1 MTEQRLDHVLVES
14 DGPVRVVTLNRPEKH
29 NAFDAALHRSMVEV
43 WRMLSHDA
51 DARAVVLTGAGR
63 FFSAGGDL
71 DFVAGCAADP
81 EARRHL
87 IREARA
93 LAQAIAGFHL
103 PVVAA
108 VNGPAIGVGCNVAVM
123 CDLVYV
129 AESAY
134 LSDPHVAGVG
144 VVAGDGGP
152 AVWPLMMSLLKA
164 KEYLFTGDRI
174 PAQTAVE
181 LGLATRSFPD
191 AGLLD
196 ASLAMAHRL
205 AELPAHALQDTKA
218 ALNLHLHQALHS
230 VMDYALV
237 AERETLAGEDFR
249 RSVKAFR
256 AARTT

>member
-1 MTEQRLDHVLVES
+1 MTDAALDHLSIES

-29 NAFDAALHRSMVEV
+29 NAFDSALHRSMVEV
-43 WRMLSHDA
+43 WRALAHDA

-71 DFVAGCAADP
+71 EFVARCATDP

-93 LAQAIAGFHL
+93 LAHAIAGFHL

-108 VNGPAIGVGCNVAVM
+108 VNGPAIGVGCNVAVL
-123 CDLVYV
+123 CDIVYV

-164 KEYLFTGDRI
+164 REYLFTGDRI

-191 AGLLD
+191 SELLD
-196 ASLAMAHRL
+196 ASIAMAHRL
-205 AELPAHALQDTKA
+205 AQLPAHALQDTKA
-218 ALNLHLHQALHS
+218 ALNLHVRQALHS
-230 VMDYALV
+230 VMDYALA
-237 AERETLAGEDFR
+237 AESETFVGEDFR
-249 RSVKAFR
+249 SSVEAFR
-256 AARTT
+256 ARA